1 VSLGGGADGSEL
13 GVSLGGI
20 ADGSEVGV
28 SLVELEG

>member
-1 VSLGGGADGSEL
+1 MSLGGGADGSEL